1 MKEVSRLLSIR
12 RLTTT
17 PYHAMANGLV
27 EKFNGTLK
35 QMLKK
40 MCDEKPN
47 DWDRYIDPL
56 LFAYRETPQ
65 ESTGFAP
72 FELLYGRTVRGPMKI
87 LKELWTGE
95 SEVSETKTVYQ
106 YVVDLEERLEQTCKL
121 AREELKKSRQRYATN
136 YNKKA
141 KVRNLKV
148 GEEVLLLLPTDRN
161 KLLMQWKGPFPIV
174 EKVSSMNYKIDFGHR
189 TKTFHANL
197 LKKYHRR
204 TVAAVMEEVTPVT
217 NVMEIACASVI
228 EDEQHD
234 DVGPTEL
241 KSFSTNDLLHLPPM
255 VQKEHMEDVKI
266 SPQLNK
272 AKVRQVQQL
281 LAEFEETLTDIPGKT
296 TLGEHVIKLT
306 DDKPIRSR
314 PYPVPHAL
322 RSDIRKEIE
331 SMLRMGIITPSTSP
345 YACPL
350 VAVKKPDGSLRACC
364 DTRKINMITEFD
376 AEPVP
381 DQEEIFAQLSGDQ
394 YYSKIDLS
402 KGYWQIP
409 MAEESKHVTAFV
421 THDGLFQF
429 NFMPF
434 GLVNSGATF
443 SRVMRKLLRGIK
455 NVHNYIDDILIHTK
469 TWEEHLQRVKEV
481 FTRLQK
487 ANLTARPTKCFIGFT
502 EVEFLGHVVGQGVVK
517 PKPDKLKAIEQ
528 AERPTTKTQVKSF
541 LGLLGYYRK
550 FVPHFAT
557 TAAPLT
563 DCTKKGEPNVI
574 RWGESQEQAFR
585 TLKKKL
591 VTSPI
596 LQLPDLNKEFTL
608 RTDASDT
615 GVGSILLQE
624 VAGEKFP
631 VAYAS
636 KKFNKHQMRYSV
648 MEKECL
654 AVVWAVLKFEPYL
667 YGKEFVIE
675 TDHQPLTCIRRS
687 KVANN
692 RIMRWA
698 LALQPYRFRIKVIK
712 GIDNVGAD
720 YLSRSS
726 EAEKACFISVINVR

>member
-1 MKEVSRLLSIR
+1 M
-12 RLTTT
+12 
-17 PYHAMANGLV
+17 
-27 EKFNGTLK
+27 
-35 QMLKK
+35 
-40 MCDEKPN
+40 
-47 DWDRYIDPL
+47 
-56 LFAYRETPQ
+56 
-65 ESTGFAP
+65 
-72 FELLYGRTVRGPMKI
+72 
-87 LKELWTGE
+87 
-95 SEVSETKTVYQ
+95 
-106 YVVDLEERLEQTCKL
+106 
-121 AREELKKSRQRYATN
+121 
-136 YNKKA
+136 
-141 KVRNLKV
+141 
-148 GEEVLLLLPTDRN
+148 
-161 KLLMQWKGPFPIV
+161 
-174 EKVSSMNYKIDFGHR
+174 
-189 TKTFHANL
+189 
-197 LKKYHRR
+197 
-204 TVAAVMEEVTPVT
+204 
-217 NVMEIACASVI
+217 
-228 EDEQHD
+228 
-234 DVGPTEL
+234 
-241 KSFSTNDLLHLPPM
+241 
-255 VQKEHMEDVKI
+255 
-266 SPQLNK
+266 
-272 AKVRQVQQL
+272 
-281 LAEFEETLTDIPGKT
+281 
-296 TLGEHVIKLT
+296 
-306 DDKPIRSR
+306 
-314 PYPVPHAL
+314 
-322 RSDIRKEIE
+322 
-331 SMLRMGIITPSTSP
+331 
-345 YACPL
+345 
-350 VAVKKPDGSLRACC
+350 
-364 DTRKINMITEFD
+364 
-376 AEPVP
+376 
-381 DQEEIFAQLSGDQ
+381 
-394 YYSKIDLS
+394 
-402 KGYWQIP
+402 
-409 MAEESKHVTAFV
+409 
-421 THDGLFQF
+421 
-429 NFMPF
+429 
-434 GLVNSGATF
+434 
-443 SRVMRKLLRGIK
+443 
-455 NVHNYIDDILIHTK
+455 
-469 TWEEHLQRVKEV
+469 
-481 FTRLQK
+481 
-487 ANLTARPTKCFIGFT
+487 
-502 EVEFLGHVVGQGVVK
+502 K